1 MKFYINGIRRGLGKY
16 LHDRLNVVETL
27 EECDIFINCK
37 HDKFKQVDL
46 LYKACELGKRV
57 ISIGSYASDWIY
69 HPKKDVFNYA
79 VEKKALRDANSQLFD
94 NGHEVCCLNLGY
106 IDTERSCEITESK
119 MTCKSV
125 LDNIEW
131 LLLHPHRIKEI
142 TITPRDK
149 IHDDRNKDDSLV
161 TSEQLRV
168 SDNLYDYTAMYATQ
182 HKQLPNT
189 YDIAK
194 IQEEINTLKDIHGL
208 SGGQLMLQSLN
219 GEDFYTGLFQLDRMP
234 EGNVEADFNK
244 LNIPDDWE
252 MSRFI
257 KEEGLTRTRL
267 IVMEEKQCYTMHFDP
282 TPRIH
287 LVIKTNP
294 WSFMTD
300 NKWKLFHI
308 PADGH
313 PYYFDTTKAH
323 TAINSALEDRIHIV
337 GIAPLKLYK

>member
-1 MKFYINGIRRGLGKY
+1 MKFYVNGTRRGLGKY
-16 LHDRLNVVETL
+16 LSDRLNVVETL

-37 HDKFKQVDL
+37 HDGFRQVDL
-46 LYKACELGKRV
+46 LYKASELGKRV

-69 HPKKDVFNYA
+69 HPKKDIFNYA
-79 VEKKALRDANSQLFD
+79 IEKKALRDANSQLFD
-94 NGHEVCCLNLGY
+94 NGYEVCCLNLGY

-131 LLLHPHRIKEI
+131 ILLHPHRIKEI
-142 TITPRDK
+142 TITPNDKTDDARNRDG
-149 IHDDRNKDDSLV
+149 SLV
-161 TSEQLRV
+161 MDEQLRI
-168 SDNLYDYTAMYATQ
+168 SDNLYEHTNMYAAR

-189 YDIAK
+189 YDIKK
-194 IQEEINTLKDIHGL
+194 IQEEIDTLPELDD
-208 SGGQLMLQSLN
+208 GQIMLQSLD

-234 EGNVEADFNK
+234 EGNVEGDFNK
-244 LNIPDDWE
+244 LNIPNDWE
-252 MSRFI
+252 LARFI

-267 IVMEEKQCYTMHFDP
+267 IVMAEKQCYTMHFDP

-294 WSFMTD
+294 WAMMTD
-300 NKWKLFHI
+300 STWKLFHI
-308 PADGH
+308 PANGH
-313 PYYFDTTKAH
+313 PYYCDTTKTH

-337 GIAPLKLYK
+337 GIAPLKSYK